1 MSYEYS
7 MYRTNDSGLVA
18 IFFLFFIISYVL
30 GAIMLYRFAKKSG
43 YEAYAGMA
51 WIPLLGAIY
60 VRRKMSG
67 DSVAIMWWSLGLV
80 IPFLNFVAFP
90 IVAYVYLSSIWR
102 SYKYN
107 TNGDSSVYML
117 LSLIGLGWLGDFL
130 AGNHIDKKSISRE
143 IRDKEKEKEEPFM
156 TLGTPKKK
164 EPVMRTISYEELQ
177 KMNAEEQK

>member
-7 MYRTNDSGLVA
+7 MYRTNDPELVA
-18 IFFLFFIISYVL
+18 IFFLVFIITYVL

-43 YEAYAGMA
+43 YEAYASMA

-67 DSVAIMWWSLGLV
+67 DSTKIMWWSLGLV
-80 IPFLNFVAFP
+80 IPFLNFVAFAV
-90 IVAYVYLSSIWR
+90 ITCVYFSSIWR

-107 TNGDSSVYML
+107 SSGDGSVYML
-117 LSLIGLGWLGDFL
+117 LSLVGFGWLGDYL
-130 AGNHIDKKSISRE
+130 AGNHIDKSRSYDVH
-143 IRDKEKEKEEPFM
+143 DKEKVKEEPFM

-177 KMNAEEQK
+177 KMNTEEQN